1 MRMELKGSK
10 LFSAPPRMVM
20 YIYVGLGRY
29 FRLCPRQIPFS
40 VHWWKAPFFCK
51 ARITFLSS
59 SIDMG
64 YGGGKQ
70 GVCDDGGA

>member
-1 MRMELKGSK
+1 MSEWVAISGYDLDKS
-10 LFSAPPRMVM
+10 
-20 YIYVGLGRY
+20 Y
-29 FRLCPRQIPFS
+29 FRFIGGKRL
-40 VHWWKAPFFCK
+40 FFCK